1 MITIN
6 KIILISVCFGMIA
19 SCTILPR
26 SGPNKYEVT
35 ASARGENP
43 TAHIVPVTPEVVY
56 ETKMSTSS
64 TFTKSFLQAKP
75 LNAELI
81 RPGDTLNLK
90 VWENVEDGL
99 LSSGMA
105 SAATLSELQMNG
117 SGHIFVPY
125 AGRIKV
131 AGHTPEDIRQIV
143 TQALQDQTPDPQVEV
158 RRSAG
163 AGATV
168 SIIGSVGGQGIHPIV
183 HQTRTLSTMLA
194 SSGGLGVKAELV
206 RVTVIRGKL
215 RSEVWLDELYDRPE
229 MDIALRDGDRILIE
243 ADQRSF
249 VIMGAA
255 GRQSQV
261 SFDQREISAL
271 EALSRAGGLS
281 SNSADPKG
289 VFVSRKED
297 QSIARRVVGDAEI
310 KGEQHLIYV
319 LNLTEPDA
327 LFLARDF
334 TIRDQDTVYITEA
347 PLSTWNKTLRGIM
360 GGLSTT
366 TSFANTISDLR
377 DL

>member
-1 MITIN
+1 MIKIN
-6 KIILISVCFGMIA
+6 KIILIAACFGMMS

-56 ETKMSTSS
+56 ETKVPTSS
-64 TFTKSFLQAKP
+64 GFTKSFLQTKP

-81 RPGDTLNLK
+81 RPGDTLNLT

-105 SAATLSELQMNG
+105 SAATLSELQVDG

-131 AGHTPEDIRQIV
+131 AGQTPEEIRHIV

-168 SIIGSVGGQGIHPIV
+168 SIIGSVGGQGIYPIL

-194 SSGGLGVKAELV
+194 SSGGLDVKPELV

-215 RSEVWLDELYDRPE
+215 RSEVWLDDLYDRPE
-229 MDIALRDGDRILIE
+229 LDIALRDGDRILIE
-243 ADQRSF
+243 ADRRSF

-261 SFDQREISAL
+261 AFDQREISAL

-281 SNSADPKG
+281 AYQADPKG
-289 VFVSRKED
+289 VFVLRKED

>member
-1 MITIN
+1 
-6 KIILISVCFGMIA
+6 V
-19 SCTILPR
+19 
-26 SGPNKYEVT
+26 
-35 ASARGENP
+35 
-43 TAHIVPVTPEVVY
+43 
-56 ETKMSTSS
+56 
-64 TFTKSFLQAKP
+64 
-75 LNAELI
+75 
-81 RPGDTLNLK
+81 D
-90 VWENVEDGL
+90 
-99 LSSGMA
+99 
-105 SAATLSELQMNG
+105 G

-194 SSGGLGVKAELV
+194 SSGGLGVKPELV

-289 VFVSRKED
+289 VFVLRKED
-297 QSIARRVVGDAEI
+297 QSIARRLVGDAEI

-334 TIRDQDTVYITEA
+334 TIRDEDTVYITEA
-347 PLSTWNKTLRGIM
+347 PIATWNKTLSGLM
-360 GGLSTT
+360 GTLGTT
-366 TSFANTISDLR
+366 TGFANTLNN
-377 DL
+377 L

>member
-105 SAATLSELQMNG
+105 SAATLSELQVDG

-131 AGHTPEDIRQIV
+131 AERMADNER
-143 TQALQDQTPDPQVEV
+143 L
-158 RRSAG
+158 RR
-163 AGATV
+163 
-168 SIIGSVGGQGIHPIV
+168 P
-183 HQTRTLSTMLA
+183 
-194 SSGGLGVKAELV
+194 
-206 RVTVIRGKL
+206 
-215 RSEVWLDELYDRPE
+215 
-229 MDIALRDGDRILIE
+229 
-243 ADQRSF
+243 
-249 VIMGAA
+249 
-255 GRQSQV
+255 GR
-261 SFDQREISAL
+261 
-271 EALSRAGGLS
+271 
-281 SNSADPKG
+281 
-289 VFVSRKED
+289 
-297 QSIARRVVGDAEI
+297 
-310 KGEQHLIYV
+310 
-319 LNLTEPDA
+319 
-327 LFLARDF
+327 
-334 TIRDQDTVYITEA
+334 
-347 PLSTWNKTLRGIM
+347 
-360 GGLSTT
+360 
-366 TSFANTISDLR
+366 
-377 DL
+377 